1 MDYERFVFIT
11 GVTKFCHV
19 SLFSKLNNLTDITM
33 DARYATMLGYT
44 QEEFETYFADRIEL
58 ASKQLNIP
66 STQLLP
72 KIKDWYDGYR
82 FHEDAPGVYNPVSL
96 AEFFSRRFEFNNYWF
111 STGTP
116 SFLLE
121 LIISQKPAI
130 ISAGFFLRR
139 QNILECFCLYTGVLV
154 VFSSAIADQYLAIPL
169 VLTAL
174 HYWPFG
180 ILYNIVIGTFL
191 LHFDGCYHGNDY
203 RFAVLL
209 LICILLQYLRSHV
222 KDSKITLHIGRRHR

>member
-19 SLFSKLNNLTDITM
+19 SLFSELNNLTDITM

-139 QNILECFCLYTGVLV
+139 QNILECFCLASRFSFEIRKTFFRRTEDKKCVLPEH
-154 VFSSAIADQYLAIPL
+154 FWMKSA
-169 VLTAL
+169 
-174 HYWPFG
+174 
-180 ILYNIVIGTFL
+180 
-191 LHFDGCYHGNDY
+191 
-203 RFAVLL
+203 
-209 LICILLQYLRSHV
+209 LIFPRGQ
-222 KDSKITLHIGRRHR
+222 